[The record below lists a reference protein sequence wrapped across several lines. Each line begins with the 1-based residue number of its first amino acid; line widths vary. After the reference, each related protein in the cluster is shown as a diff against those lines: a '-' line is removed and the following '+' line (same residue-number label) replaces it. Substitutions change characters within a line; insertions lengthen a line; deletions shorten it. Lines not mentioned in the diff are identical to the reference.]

1 MLQQARASVS
11 SRPARLDQLD
21 AVRGLAALAVVIGH
35 ALITF
40 PTIRDRRFTTAPLR
54 LFAIVDR
61 SPIGALWA
69 THEAVLLFFTL
80 SGFVLTLSLA
90 RSSAY
95 RAYLVRRVCRIQL
108 PYLAAVVAG
117 IIGWQ
122 LVGHAAVDGLVVW
135 PGQGLWEG
143 TLDPGLVVQHVL
155 LVPSFDSAR
164 IVPVFWTL
172 VIEMRV
178 SMVFPAIVWM
188 LRRCSWVLGIASAA
202 ALSAA
207 AFAIDRRTGVATNYL
222 GTLVYVFP
230 FVVGALVALH
240 LDDVRARLVT
250 TSTPVKAAFVLGAVL
265 MYKPAY
271 LQPIGV
277 LQWGPVNDWL
287 TALATAVLLVAAVE
301 SMRFATVLRLRP
313 LRWLGAVSYSLYLLH
328 SIVFLIAVGVL
339 GGQLPNVVVI
349 GLAVVLSLPV
359 AALGHRYLETPA
371 RSLGRRL
378 AAAGQ
383 VHEGRRTKH

>member
-1 MLQQARASVS
+1 
-11 SRPARLDQLD
+11 
-21 AVRGLAALAVVIGH
+21 
-35 ALITF
+35 
-40 PTIRDRRFTTAPLR
+40 
-54 LFAIVDR
+54 
-61 SPIGALWA
+61 
-69 THEAVLLFFTL
+69 
-80 SGFVLTLSLA
+80 
-90 RSSAY
+90 
-95 RAYLVRRVCRIQL
+95 
-108 PYLAAVVAG
+108 
-117 IIGWQ
+117 
-122 LVGHAAVDGLVVW
+122 
-135 PGQGLWEG
+135 
-143 TLDPGLVVQHVL
+143 
-155 LVPSFDSAR
+155 
-164 IVPVFWTL
+164 
-172 VIEMRV
+172 
-178 SMVFPAIVWM
+178 
-188 LRRCSWVLGIASAA
+188 VLGIASAA